1 MSIPVL
7 HFITELSTGGAQSA
21 LLRLLS
27 QLDRTRF
34 TPSVVCLYNGDGAVA
49 KQIRELGIT
58 VTDLGMTSKARLDAF
73 GRFYHL
79 LRQERPLILHS
90 WMFHANIPG
99 RVVGRL
105 ARVPIIISSERTMGQ
120 EGQVRRRLNRLTAPL
135 ADRVICVSERVAEFA
150 THEIGIP
157 AQKLVVVPNGIDLT
171 HYSNLPSQAE
181 ARAAL
186 PSTPRQ
192 ARRIAGSGHRN
203 LSPKAAL
210 RQAFPEPVEGRSTT
224 IVGAIGRPRPVK
236 GYNFLLD
243 AWVQVTQAHPDAH
256 LLFVGDGPDQLAL
269 QAQAKQL
276 GLQERVTFLGDQ
288 LNIPHLLPA
297 LDILALPSLHEGMPN
312 VALEAMAASIPVVA
326 TAVGGTPEV
335 VIDGKTGILVPSRD
349 PISLAKA
356 LSALINDP
364 IKAKSMGYAGRQRI
378 ETHFSLTNTVQQTE
392 ALYDA
397 LLLERLNLRYEQEK
411 GWLST

>member
-1 MSIPVL
+1 MSIPIL

-21 LLRLLS
+21 LFRLLS

-34 TPSVVCLYNGDGAVA
+34 APSVICLYNGDGAVA

-73 GRFYHL
+73 GRFYRL

-135 ADRVICVSERVAEFA
+135 ADHVICVSERVAKFA

-171 HYSNLPSQAE
+171 DYSNLPSQAE
-181 ARAAL
+181 ARAAF
-186 PSTPRQ
+186 
-192 ARRIAGSGHRN
+192 N
-203 LSPKAAL
+203 
-210 RQAFPEPVEGRSTT
+210 FPAEGI

-243 AWVQVTQAHPDAH
+243 AWVQVAQGYPNAH
-256 LLFVGDGPDQLAL
+256 LLFVGDGPDQPLL
-269 QAQAKQL
+269 QEQARRL
-276 GLQERVTFLGDQ
+276 GLREQVTFLGDQ

-297 LDILALPSLHEGMPN
+297 LDLLALPSLHEGMPN
-312 VALEAMAASIPVVA
+312 VALEAMAASLPVVA

-335 VIDGKTGILVPSRD
+335 VVDGKTGILVPSRD
-349 PISLAKA
+349 PIALAEA

-364 IKAKSMGYAGRQRI
+364 IKAKSMGQAGRQRI

-392 ALYDA
+392 ALYET
-397 LLLERLNLRYEQEK
+397 LLLELEK
-411 GWLST
+411 IT

>member
-1 MSIPVL
+1 MQKIKVT

-21 LLRLLS
+21 LFRLLS
-27 QLDRTRF
+27 QLDRSRF
-34 TPSVVCLYNGDGAVA
+34 MPSVVCLYNGDGAMA

-58 VTDLGMTSKARLDAF
+58 VTELGMTSKARLDAF
-73 GRFYHL
+73 GRFYRL
-79 LRQERPLILHS
+79 LRQEQPLILHS

-120 EGQVRRRLNRLTAPL
+120 EGQVRRRLNRLTTPL
-135 ADRVICVSERVAEFA
+135 ANRVICVSERVAEFA
-150 THEIGIP
+150 AHEIGIP

-171 HYSNLPSQAE
+171 HYCSLPSQAK
-181 ARAAL
+181 ARTAFNL
-186 PSTPRQ
+186 P
-192 ARRIAGSGHRN
+192 A
-203 LSPKAAL
+203 
-210 RQAFPEPVEGRSTT
+210 EGP
-224 IVGAIGRPRPVK
+224 IIGAIGRPRPVK

-256 LLFVGDGPDQLAL
+256 LLFVGDGPDQFAL

-297 LDILALPSLHEGMPN
+297 LDLLALPSLHEGMPN
-312 VALEAMAASIPVVA
+312 VALEAMAASLPVVA

-335 VIDGKTGILVPSRD
+335 VIDGETGILVPSRD
-349 PISLAKA
+349 AIALAEA

-364 IKAKSMGYAGRQRI
+364 IKAKAMGHAGRQRI
-378 ETHFSLTNTVQQTE
+378 ETHFSLTTTVQQTE
-392 ALYDA
+392 LLYDA
-397 LLLERLNLRYEQEK
+397 LLLERLNLRYNQEK